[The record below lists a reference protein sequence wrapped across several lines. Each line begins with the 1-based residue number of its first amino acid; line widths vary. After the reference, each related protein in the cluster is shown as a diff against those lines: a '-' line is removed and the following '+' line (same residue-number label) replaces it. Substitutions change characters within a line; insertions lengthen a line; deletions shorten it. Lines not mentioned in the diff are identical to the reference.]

1 MAAGRQ
7 PVASTRLRT
16 GICNSL
22 FQRAAAPGYGL
33 KTNKPLPR
41 SGTKGSALS
50 VAAGFVPSEGRAS
63 KNGAGLLANPRQAP
77 VLARTSGGP
86 ARPTCGWF
94 GDLLPSKGTKIR
106 LAEPAGRSHR
116 RRRPATLDRVCRP
129 SLAASEN
136 KSKIPALNQTAAAA
150 RHFLLLTFYLL
161 LITPPRQNASEL
173 AIALAYSYLCRPE
186 TNPS

>member
-33 KTNKPLPR
+33 KTNEPLPR
-41 SGTKGSALS
+41 SGTKDSALS

-94 GDLLPSKGTKIR
+94 WVPFAIKRYKDIGSQ
-106 LAEPAGRSHR
+106 SR
-116 RRRPATLDRVCRP
+116 RTAAHPLGRRPATR
-129 SLAASEN
+129 
-136 KSKIPALNQTAAAA
+136 AA
-150 RHFLLLTFYLL
+150 RALLRGL
-161 LITPPRQNASEL
+161 
-173 AIALAYSYLCRPE
+173 RPE
-186 TNPS
+186 HPDRAARFYSAPPGNPMPCLPRALFSRRSAFFDHFFASDAWIFEN